1 MIQNRLQKCID
12 WSKIDKNNYLS
23 AMKKSPINLEPITN
37 LLKGA
42 LTDDINNQDIFIKG
56 IDYSYY
62 CEEKE

>member
-1 MIQNRLQKCID
+1 
-12 WSKIDKNNYLS
+12 
-23 AMKKSPINLEPITN
+23 MKESPINLEPITN

-42 LTDDINNQDIFIKG
+42 LTDDINNQDIFIKD

>member
-42 LTDDINNQDIFIKG
+42 LTDDINN
-56 IDYSYY
+56 
-62 CEEKE
+62 

>member
-1 MIQNRLQKCID
+1 
-12 WSKIDKNNYLS
+12 
-23 AMKKSPINLEPITN
+23 MKESPINLEPITN